1 MTCPCGSTLGYDAC
15 CGRWHEGEPAPTAEA
30 LMRSR
35 YAAFALCK
43 KPYLLA
49 TWHPSTRPP
58 ALAFEAGTKWLGLI
72 ILGASNA
79 SGAATVEFI
88 ARFRIG
94 GGSAERIHERSKFI
108 REQGLWFY
116 VDGVQPA
123 QDCVSQPHHELHAER
138 K

>member
-1 MTCPCGSTLGYDAC
+1 
-15 CGRWHEGEPAPTAEA
+15 
-30 LMRSR
+30 MRSR